1 MLAQHLEKGLD
12 CPPRLRGPY
21 RGLILDPRASLAH
34 LFNDHPANPAQ
45 ALNLYPPGNR
55 PKPDR
60 TAMTRLVFAF
70 CTYNRAD
77 RLERLVAAMREQ
89 ACPVPFEILA
99 INNNS
104 TDDTAEVLARLARLP
119 GPPLRWVTEPVQGI
133 VAARNRGIAEALNSD
148 ILVYV
153 DDDEIPLPGLLQG
166 AADAIL
172 NEGAQCAGG
181 RVEMDFS
188 DQPRPAW
195 LGDELLGFLAAVDHG
210 REAFWIEDTSTPIW
224 TANVAYDMRLFR
236 CDPELRFD
244 KRYDRRGN
252 VVGGGSDAIMFRA
265 LVERR
270 VRIRYRPDM
279 AVLHAV
285 EPWRLR
291 RGYFLRLH
299 YRGGLRYGQ
308 HQLPAY
314 PRTLLGMPPF
324 LIAKFMRQLLKAA
337 GMQLTAQPGA
347 LRQGMNAAHTLGA
360 LVGYRAR
367 S

>member
-1 MLAQHLEKGLD
+1 MTAFPLFDASTPGAV
-12 CPPRLRGPY
+12 PPTASGP
-21 RGLILDPRASLAH
+21 
-34 LFNDHPANPAQ
+34 
-45 ALNLYPPGNR
+45 
-55 PKPDR
+55 
-60 TAMTRLVFAF
+60 AMPLLTFAF
-70 CTYNRAD
+70 CTYNRAA
-77 RLERLVAAMREQ
+77 RLESLVAAMRAQ
-89 ACPVPFEILA
+89 ACPIPFEILA

-104 TDDTAEVLARLARLP
+104 GDQTAEVLARLAALP
-119 GPPLRWVTEPVQGI
+119 GPALRWVTETEQGI
-133 VAARNRGIAEALNSD
+133 VSARNRGLAEAIDSD
-148 ILVYV
+148 ILVFI
-153 DDDEIPLPGLLQG
+153 DDDETPLPGLLQG

-188 DQPRPAW
+188 HHPRPAW

-210 REAFWIEDTSTPIW
+210 KDAFWIKDTSTPIW

-236 CDPELRFD
+236 DDPGLRFD
-244 KRYDRRGN
+244 KRYDRKGN
-252 VVGGGSDAIMFRA
+252 VVGGGSDAIMFRT
-265 LVERR
+265 LLERE

-285 EPWRLR
+285 EPWRLQ
-291 RGYFLRLH
+291 RGYFLKLH

-308 HQLPAY
+308 HQLPHY

-324 LIAKFMRQLLKAA
+324 LITRFLRQSLKAL
-337 GMQLTAQPGA
+337 GMQLAAQPGA

-360 LVGYRAR
+360 LIGYRAR